1 MDKKTLLNILTER
14 YPALESCIDE
24 IEAAADSIINCYQN
38 GGKLLIC
45 GNGGSAADA
54 DHIVGE
60 LLKSFSKNRP
70 VQAGFADDLKGVSP
84 ERGELLSEKL
94 ERGLPAISLNSHA
107 ALISAISN
115 DIGGDFIYAQQVLGY
130 GNKEDILIGITT
142 SGNSQNIID
151 AAITAKAKGLKVIGL
166 TGETGGNLKE
176 YCDVSIRVP
185 SAITPVVQEYHLP
198 VYHILCQIVEH
209 HFY

>member
-1 MDKKTLLNILTER
+1 MDKQTLLKKLTER
-14 YPALESCIDE
+14 YPALDSCISEVESAID
-24 IEAAADSIINCYQN
+24 AIISCYQN

-54 DHIVGE
+54 DHIVAE
-60 LLKSFSKNRP
+60 LLKSFSKKRP
-70 VQAGFADDLKGVSP
+70 VQKGFANNLIDISS
-84 ERGELLSEKL
+84 ERGAILAERL

-130 GNKEDILIGITT
+130 GNKNDILIGITT

-151 AAITAKAKGLKVIGL
+151 AAITARAKGLKVIGL
-166 TGETGGNLKE
+166 TGETGGKLKE
-176 YCDVSIRVP
+176 HCDISIRVP

-198 VYHILCQIVEH
+198 VYHILCQIVED